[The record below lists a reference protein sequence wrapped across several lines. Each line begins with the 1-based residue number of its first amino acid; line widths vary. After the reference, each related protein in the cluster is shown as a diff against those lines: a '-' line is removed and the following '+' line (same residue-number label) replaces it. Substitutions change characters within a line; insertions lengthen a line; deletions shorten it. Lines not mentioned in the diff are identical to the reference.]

1 MEYWGLNGILGSRA
15 NGTFFIKI
23 MVSVEHYS
31 IGSNRLPQKILPSPP
46 RNRYLAMARSKQT
59 SRKSSGGKAP
69 RKQLATKSAR
79 SFRNYMVGEA
89 TCRAVVQDVVQ

>member
-1 MEYWGLNGILGSRA
+1 
-15 NGTFFIKI
+15 
-23 MVSVEHYS
+23 
-31 IGSNRLPQKILPSPP
+31 
-46 RNRYLAMARSKQT
+46 MARSKQT

>member
-1 MEYWGLNGILGSRA
+1 MEYWVRA
-15 NGTFFIKI
+15 DVFVALMERSIKI
-23 MVSVEHYS
+23 MVSVEHYLS
-31 IGSNRLPQKILPSPP
+31 LKPIAPENPPSPP